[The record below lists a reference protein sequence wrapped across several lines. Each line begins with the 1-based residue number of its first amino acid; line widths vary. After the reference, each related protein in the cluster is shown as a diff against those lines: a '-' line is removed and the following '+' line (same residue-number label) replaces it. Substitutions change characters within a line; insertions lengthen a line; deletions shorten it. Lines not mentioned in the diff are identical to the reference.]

1 MKKLILLF
9 LLFSL
14 NALAILPP
22 NLPNFSNINSILFRE
37 IKDHMFQVLAKSRL
51 YDFSNGCRVYK
62 FSNNS
67 STDKDLVFCLK
78 NTLKDNLITQQ
89 LSVQVD
95 HQFAGSFI
103 FIQEGVSPT
112 PLSFDEFINFRIL
125 PPKKGYKSSF
135 FFDHSTFG
143 LIIDRRK
150 NQETLKAFL
159 QIDDFKIDIL
169 EDGVLNNRYRNYLL
183 SCGDCEGV
191 TWLKV
196 QEEEEANL
204 RYFSGASP
212 SEVTPAHFNQFI
224 KYFIIFPMTQLG
236 TQLKDTLILELNWP
250 DLN

>member
-1 MKKLILLF
+1 MKKFILLF

-22 NLPNFSNINSILFRE
+22 NLPDFSNINSILFRE

-62 FSNNS
+62 FSNDS
-67 STDKDLVFCLK
+67 SADKDLVFCLK
-78 NTLKDNLITQQ
+78 NTLIDKKLTQN

-103 FIQEGVSPT
+103 FIQEGLNPKA
-112 PLSFDEFINFRIL
+112 LSFDEFINFRIL
-125 PPKKGYKSSF
+125 PPKKGYKTSF

-169 EDGVLNNRYRNYLL
+169 EDGALNNRYRNYLL

-196 QEEEEANL
+196 QEEESNL
-204 RYFSGASP
+204 RYFSGSNP
-212 SEVTPAHFNQFI
+212 TEVTPAHFNQFI
-224 KYFIIFPMTQLG
+224 KYFIIYPMTQLG
-236 TQLKDTLILELNWP
+236 TQLKDNLILELNWP